1 MKLRDVQ
8 THPTHLTFPA
18 FPFLDMSE
26 TAESIPLTEQE
37 NPRTA
42 QISSLATEEILRL
55 MNEEDARV
63 ANAVGQVLTDV
74 TRAVE
79 VIVDRLRA
87 GGRLFYLG
95 TGTSG
100 RLGVLDAAEIP
111 PTFGVSPEM
120 IQAIIAGGYEACY
133 RAVEA
138 SEDDAAAGARDL
150 DARGFAKQD
159 VLVGIAASG
168 RTPYT
173 VGAVRHARELGAFT
187 VAITCAPDSP
197 ITTSAEVSI
206 VPVVGPEVIAGST
219 RLKAGTA
226 QKLVLNMIST
236 ATMIRLGYVTG
247 NRMTNVQTRNVK
259 LRARAER
266 ILVAEAGLDEKS
278 ASKTLD
284 AAEGNLPVALVI
296 AITGCDPAAA
306 REALAASSGVVLKAV
321 EVLRG

>member
-1 MKLRDVQ
+1 
-8 THPTHLTFPA
+8 
-18 FPFLDMSE
+18 MSE
-26 TAESIPLTEQE
+26 AAEPTPPTEQE

-42 QISSLATEEILRL
+42 EISSLPTEEILRL
-55 MNEEDARV
+55 MNEEDALVPDAV
-63 ANAVGQVLTDV
+63 AEALPDM

-79 VIVDRLRA
+79 AIVERLRA
-87 GGRLFYLG
+87 GGRLFYIG

-111 PTFGVSPEM
+111 PTFGVSFEL
-120 IQAIIAGGYEACY
+120 IQGIIAGGYEARY

-150 DARGFAKQD
+150 DARGLTRKD
-159 VLVGIAASG
+159 VLIGIAASG

-173 VGAVRHARELGAFT
+173 VGAVRHAHEMGAFT
-187 VAITCAPDSP
+187 IALTCAPGSP
-197 ITTSAEVSI
+197 ITRAAEVSI
-206 VPVVGPEVIAGST
+206 VPIVGPEVIAGST

-259 LRARAER
+259 LRARAIR
-266 ILVAEAGLDEKS
+266 ILMAEAGLDDKT
-278 ASKTLD
+278 ASDTLD

-296 AITGCDPAAA
+296 ASTGCGPVEA
-306 REALAASSGVVLKAV
+306 RQALAASSGVIMKAV
-321 EVLRG
+321 EALRKMH